1 MYENADVVD
10 ETKKIPEKAEEKTRD
25 FDEEEAFFMLVQ
37 IFSEAQAT
45 KNYAKFQSDL
55 AHWKRYYDIK
65 LFSDKYRT
73 RIRYM
78 LSIEFLE
85 KVLKDYLTFDRLSKK
100 DPNQGLEKLRKVLK
114 KAENHKDAKQLD
126 KDLDTLYE
134 EYPLNYLKEK
144 FPHITALLLSKSN
157 RTRILEKFDSSLA
170 FKELNDIIENPQL
183 FKDVD
188 EFKETIEEWKK
199 LYPLQD
205 FNEKFKS
212 QTEKLLSETLEQ
224 RRLNELFPTS
234 LELDLNQGEIVQ
246 LGLGDTF
253 KNISLI
259 SKDAL
264 HDFFKITNQNKGDIN
279 GLFKWIC
286 TYSRYINGFDNS
298 VKIAIVDS
306 LMGKYGTELP
316 SSRTKYSIPKM
327 ETGKN
332 DYISLKEMTLID
344 DTKKQ
349 VVLQFLGILASE
361 EQLTSEDIDR
371 LDVIDSNVAKVEQI
385 KKAKIEPKLS
395 LFLEKL
401 PENKLTPSDPN
412 YIKTTSENTF
422 KDSIKAEST
431 PLERVTSTTASS
443 DSSTSSTSTSGGS
456 GGTSLA
462 IPVNEE
468 KTTKNNKEKDE
479 AKTDKEKTEEQEAK
493 STQIQAV
500 ILEANHNKG
509 VKEKVKTTTEAT
521 IDKSKDSIEVTTVVK
536 KEIKEIT
543 PETKI
548 NENTLEAE
556 SKIETS
562 AQKIKTTIVQ
572 EENTENEAKSNSK
585 SNVKNHIEE
594 NSSSLRNFF
603 SKFRKNIDLDR
614 DAR

>member
-10 ETKKIPEKAEEKTRD
+10 ETKKIPEKTTEEKTRD
-25 FDEEEAFFMLVQ
+25 FDEEEAFLMLVQ

-55 AHWKRYYDIK
+55 AHWKRYYDIE

-85 KVLKDYLTFDRLSKK
+85 KVLKDYLAFDELSKK
-100 DPNQGLEKLRKVLK
+100 DPNQGLEKLRKILR
-114 KAENHKDAKQLD
+114 KAEKHKDSKQLD
-126 KDLDTLYE
+126 KDLDSLYKE
-134 EYPLNYLKEK
+134 FPLKYLIEK
-144 FPHITALLLSKSN
+144 FPHITGQLLSKSN

-170 FKELNDIIENPQL
+170 FKELSNIIERPQL
-183 FKDVD
+183 FKDIN
-188 EFKETIEEWKK
+188 EFKETLEEWQK
-199 LYPLQD
+199 LYPLED
-205 FNEKFKS
+205 FNEKYKD

-361 EQLTSEDIDR
+361 KQLTAKDLDR
-371 LDVIDSNVAKVEQI
+371 LEIIDSNVAKVEQI

-401 PENKLTPSDPN
+401 PENKLTPSDPD
-412 YIKTTSENTF
+412 YIKTSPETSF
-422 KDSIKAEST
+422 KDTLKTEIT
-431 PLERVTSTTASS
+431 PLERVSTTSNSS
-443 DSSTSSTSTSGGS
+443 ISSSSSTSGGS

-462 IPVNEE
+462 IPVSEE
-468 KTTKNNKEKDE
+468 PADKTDKEKE
-479 AKTDKEKTEEQEAK
+479 ESKTDKEKTSKKENKPAP
-493 STQIQAV
+493 IQAV
-500 ILEANHNKG
+500 ILENTDNNGINK
-509 VKEKVKTTTEAT
+509 KTTMETT
-521 IDKSKDSIEVTTVVK
+521 MDNSNDTPEVTTVVK
-536 KEIKEIT
+536 EEVKEIS

-548 NENTLEAE
+548 NENTLEVE
-556 SKIETS
+556 
-562 AQKIKTTIVQ
+562 
-572 EENTENEAKSNSK
+572 
-585 SNVKNHIEE
+585 SNVSKKEPKITITQKKLETDTKKSE
-594 NSSSLRNFF
+594 PSAEKTPSRKNFF
-603 SKFRKNIDLDR
+603 NIFKKKNSEDGGFER
-614 DAR
+614 D